1 MNNTII
7 ANCWGHSHET
17 LPAIDKL
24 TLTKDISIRAYSG
37 LTWLIT
43 IVDHNSSYRCY
54 RTSLSRS
61 NSVLYCAQCNLS
73 INLRSVPS
81 VHVCVRVCEAKLICF
96 PCILCTRTHKLNSV
110 RVCVCLAVFA
120 YLSGV
125 DCVTSIDTNP

>member
-17 LPAIDKL
+17 PQAFVIDKS
-24 TLTKDISIRAYSG
+24 TSTKDISISSNSG

-61 NSVLYCAQCNLS
+61 NSLGYNAQCNLS

-81 VHVCVRVCEAKLICF
+81 VHVCVFMYECQANL
-96 PCILCTRTHKLNSV
+96 LSLHSLRTH
-110 RVCVCLAVFA
+110 
-120 YLSGV
+120 
-125 DCVTSIDTNP
+125 TN